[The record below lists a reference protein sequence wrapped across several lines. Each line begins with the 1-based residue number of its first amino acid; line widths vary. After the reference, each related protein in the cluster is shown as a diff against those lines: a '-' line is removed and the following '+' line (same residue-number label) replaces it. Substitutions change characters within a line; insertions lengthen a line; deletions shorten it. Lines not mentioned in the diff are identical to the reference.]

1 MKYLELKDINYNNL
15 YCFTFIIAYICA
27 DLRIKQEPVA
37 MTDRERAEKLAERL
51 SGEVYTGG
59 RGFDSGHYGSNSDHM
74 QPGGQIGPP
83 MVRLPL
89 AHPPTP
95 DLSPAPTNPA
105 MWNTKMKKAGTVST
119 PHGESDFI
127 PIFKIFKVLL
137 LSMYPFVNLIFD
149 IEIKIK
155 KLNKK
160 TSSNTLIL

>member
-1 MKYLELKDINYNNL
+1 M
-15 YCFTFIIAYICA
+15 
-27 DLRIKQEPVA
+27 A

-127 PIFKIFKVLL
+127 HF
-137 LSMYPFVNLIFD
+137 LSSKYLKCSVANVSIRKFD
-149 IEIKIK
+149 I
-155 KLNKK
+155 
-160 TSSNTLIL
+160 TY